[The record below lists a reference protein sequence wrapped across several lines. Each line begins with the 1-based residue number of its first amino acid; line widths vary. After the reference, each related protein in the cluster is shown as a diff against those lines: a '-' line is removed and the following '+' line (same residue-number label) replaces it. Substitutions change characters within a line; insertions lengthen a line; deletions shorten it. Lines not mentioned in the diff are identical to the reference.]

1 MIDNFHLKLI
11 VCGLVAVCVVLLVV
25 KRRDGLQYKL
35 QEINTRMR
43 ERMSGNT
50 EVNSHFADDIE
61 SGLHSENFDILT
73 HNKDDSREG
82 LDDEAKKMVRDIMVS
97 ENVSFDKA
105 RLIYTERRFGDNEIA
120 PDGMPLDPKAV
131 TFTSA

>member
-11 VCGLVAVCVVLLVV
+11 VCGLVAVCVVLLVI

-35 QEINTRMR
+35 HEINSRVR
-43 ERMSGNT
+43 ERMGRPTT

-61 SGLHSENFDILT
+61 SGLHSENFDILAN
-73 HNKDDSREG
+73 NKDDSREG

-105 RLIYTERRFGDNEIA
+105 RLIYTERMFGDNEIA

-131 TFTSA
+131 TFA